1 MSTQAESLLAAPDAA
16 AGLPALRARMRER
29 RDAAIAAFREHERP
43 DPLLHELRRITDQTL
58 RDLIKQCPLPPGAVL
73 AAVGGYGRGELY
85 PHSDVDLLI
94 LLPHPPSQDE
104 EAAIERL
111 VAALWDLGLE
121 PGHSVRTIADCEREA
136 DADITV
142 ETALLESRWLAGN
155 RALMKTF
162 DTAMRARLDPAV
174 FFRAKRV
181 EMQQRHARY
190 QDTPYALEPNCK
202 ESPGG
207 LRDLQVIMWMARA
220 AGFGETWRE
229 IAKAGLL
236 TASEARGLRRAEQAF
251 KRLRIE
257 LHLMS
262 KRRED
267 RVLFDLQPAL
277 AEIYGIKATATRR
290 ASELMMQ
297 RYYWAARLVTQ
308 LNSIL
313 VQNIEERLF
322 PRPACD
328 ARDIDDDF
336 RSLHDRL
343 DIIRDDAFERN
354 PTLLLRAFLVMQQHP
369 HLNGMSA
376 RTMRA
381 IWHSRHRIDAQF
393 RRNPVNRRLFLQ
405 ILQQPAGIVHEL
417 RRMTMLNILPR
428 YLPVFRRI
436 VGQMQHDLFHVY
448 TVDQHTLTVIR
459 NLRRFTMPE
468 HAQEYPLASQLISE
482 LDRHWLLYVAAL
494 FHDIAKGRGGDHSE
508 LGAREV
514 RKFAHDHGLAPED
527 AELVEFLVRQH
538 LLMSTVA
545 QKRDLSD
552 PEVVREF
559 AATVKDERHLT
570 ALYLLTVADIRGT
583 SPKVWNAW
591 KGKLLEDLYRLTL
604 GALGGAHHDA
614 DTVLNHRK
622 AEAARLTRLAGLRDD
637 AREAFWKQLDVAYF
651 LRHDASD
658 IAWHTRHLYHR
669 PAPDQAV
676 VKARPTE
683 QGEGLQVMVYTR
695 DAPDLFAAICGY
707 FDAKSLSIQD
717 ARIHTTRHGWALDSF
732 IVLLPDGASDLRAQ
746 ASLVEHELAARL
758 KEAGTASSA
767 TAGGGATYGRL
778 RQSRMSRVFP
788 VPPQAELQPDDRSKS
803 WRLSV
808 TATDRPGLLHAL
820 ARVFVGHGVN
830 LQMAKVMTLGDRVE
844 DVFIIEGSTLERP
857 RSQMQFERAILDA
870 LSGDG
875 TQRAAA

>member
-1 MSTQAESLLAAPDAA
+1 MNAVDLPSLRD
-16 AGLPALRARMRER
+16 RMRANR
-29 RDAAIAAFREHERP
+29 HAAIEAFRAHERP
-43 DPLLHELRRITDQTL
+43 DALLHELRRITDQTL
-58 RDLIKQCPLPPGAVL
+58 RELVKQCPLPRGATL

-94 LLPHPPSQDE
+94 LLPHAAAGEDE
-104 EAAIERL
+104 SAIETL

-121 PGHSVRTIADCEREA
+121 PGHSVRTIAECEQEA
-136 DADITV
+136 EADITV
-142 ETALLESRWLAGN
+142 ETALLESRWLAGS
-155 RALMKTF
+155 RPLMKQF
-162 DTAMRARLDPAV
+162 DTAMRARLDAPA

-207 LRDLQVIMWMARA
+207 LRDLQVILWMARA
-220 AGFGETWRE
+220 AGVGESWRE
-229 IAKAGLL
+229 VAKAGLL
-236 TASEARGLRRAEQAF
+236 TVSEARDLRRAEQAF

-257 LHLMS
+257 LHLLS
-262 KRRED
+262 NRRED

-277 AEIYGIKATATRR
+277 AEVYGIKATATRR
-290 ASELMMQ
+290 AGEILMQ

-308 LNSIL
+308 LNMIL

-328 ARDIDDDF
+328 ATNIDDDF

-354 PTLLLRAFLVMQQHP
+354 PTLLLRAFLTMQQHA
-369 HLNGMSA
+369 HLTGMSA
-376 RTMRA
+376 RTLRA
-381 IWHSRHRIDAQF
+381 IWHARHRIDAQF
-393 RRNPVNRRLFLQ
+393 RQNPVNRKLFLQ

-468 HAQEYPLASQLISE
+468 HAQEYPMASQLISE
-482 LDRHWLLYVAAL
+482 LDHHWLLYVAAL

-514 RKFAHDHGLAPED
+514 RRFAQDHGMEPAD
-527 AELVEFLVRQH
+527 AELVEFLVRKH

-552 PEVVREF
+552 PDVVRAF
-559 AATVKDERHLT
+559 AAEVKDERHLT
-570 ALYLLTVADIRGT
+570 ALYLLTIADIRGT

-604 GALGGAHHDA
+604 GALGGAHHDTHSILS
-614 DTVLNHRK
+614 DRK

-637 AREAFWKQLDVAYF
+637 AREAFWRQLDVAYF

-658 IAWHTRHLYHR
+658 IAWHTRQLYHQV
-669 PAPDQAV
+669 APDLPV
-676 VKARPTE
+676 VKVRPTD
-683 QGEGLQVMVYTR
+683 QGEGLQIMVYTR
-695 DAPDLFAAICGY
+695 DVPDLFVTICGY

-717 ARIHTTRHGWALDSF
+717 ARIHTTRHGYALDSF
-732 IVLLPDGASDLRAQ
+732 IVLLPDGASDLRAY
-746 ASLVEHELAARL
+746 APLVEHELAERL
-758 KEAGTASSA
+758 KDPQASARSQPA
-767 TAGGGATYGRL
+767 RGAVYGRS
-778 RQSRMSRVFP
+778 RQSRMSRLFP
-788 VPPQAELQPDDRSKS
+788 VQPQAELQPDERSKS

-820 ARVFVGHGVN
+820 ARVFASHAVN

-844 DVFIIEGSTLERP
+844 DVFIIEGSALERP
-857 RSQMQFERAILDA
+857 RTQMQFERALLEA
-870 LSGDG
+870 LAGETAG
-875 TQRAAA
+875 QAAA